1 MRVFFFSFPIS
12 HVLGAERKREEK
24 KALVPVHVGVDEN
37 NTAGHVHMQ
46 ACGVCV
52 VSWCHFHFSVLLN
65 INWIRLAIPLSN
77 SGFESR
83 LSF

>member
-1 MRVFFFSFPIS
+1 MRVFFRSPFHMS
-12 HVLGAERKREEK
+12 LGQKEK
-24 KALVPVHVGVDEN
+24 GEKALVAVHVEVEEN
-37 NTAGHVHMQ
+37 NRTGHVRTQ
-46 ACGVCV
+46 ACGVSV

-65 INWIRLAIPLSN
+65 INWIRLALTLSN